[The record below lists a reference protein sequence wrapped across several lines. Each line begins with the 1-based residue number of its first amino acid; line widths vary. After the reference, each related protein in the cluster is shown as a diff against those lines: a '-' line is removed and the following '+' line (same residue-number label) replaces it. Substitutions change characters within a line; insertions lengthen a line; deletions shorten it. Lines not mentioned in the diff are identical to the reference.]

1 MMEYSYDTVTQILNK
16 IPQYVAGYGVDRCRL
31 MLERLQKELEISFRI
46 IHIAGSN
53 GKGSVS
59 AYIEGVLR
67 ENGYKTGLF
76 TSPHLV
82 TERERIRINNVPV
95 DEKLFVESFIIIQQI
110 EKELTDEGKINR
122 FGYFDYFFGMS
133 IVAFHRAGIDIMVCE
148 TGLGGR
154 LDSTNAADKVMVSVI
169 TTISLEHTAVLGDTI
184 KKIAEEKAGIIRKHT
199 PVIFFDDNAEAA
211 EVIIARAEKLGSPA
225 IGTGRRNV
233 TIVKTGINNID
244 FLLHNDYY
252 KSDCFS
258 VKTKALY
265 QTENAA
271 LALVTLAVLERAGE
285 LKLDADKTKRALR
298 EVVWEGRMEEVQEGI
313 YVDGAHN
320 PEGIEAFVKSVNY
333 NKQKNAVL
341 LFSVVRDKNFETM
354 IKLLCESKAFEA
366 IVITVIDNDR
376 RLDSEQIKKTFDKY
390 TDREVL
396 VEQNI
401 EEAYKCGCSLK
412 RKYEADMY
420 CAGSLYL
427 VGDIKRL
434 LKGSEV
440 NNK

>member
-1 MMEYSYDTVTQILNK
+1 MMEYSYDAVTEILNK
-16 IPQYVAGYGVDRCRL
+16 IPQYVEGYGVDRCRL
-31 MLERLQKELEISFRI
+31 MLERLQREWKISYRI

-59 AYIEGVLR
+59 AYIEGILR
-67 ENGYKTGLF
+67 ANGYKTGLF

-82 TERERIRINNVPV
+82 TERERIRINNVPA
-95 DEKLFVESFIIIQQI
+95 DEKLFVESFIIIQEI
-110 EKELTDEGKINR
+110 EKELKAEGKINR

-133 IVAFHRAGIDIMVCE
+133 IIAFQRAEIDIMVCE

-154 LDSTNAADKVMVSVI
+154 LDSTNAADKVMASVI
-169 TTISLEHTAVLGDTI
+169 TTISLEHTAVLGDTV
-184 KKIAEEKAGIIRKHT
+184 KKIAEEKAGIIRKDT

-211 EVIIARAEKLGSPA
+211 EVITARAENLGSPA
-225 IGTGRRNV
+225 TGTGMKDV
-233 TIVKTGINNID
+233 TITKTGANNID
-244 FLLHNDYY
+244 FLLYNDYY
-252 KSDCFS
+252 KDDCFS

-265 QTENAA
+265 QTENAT

-285 LKLDADKTKRALR
+285 LKLDADKTKQAVCQ
-298 EVVWEGRMEEVQEGI
+298 VVWEGRMEEVQEGI

-320 PEGIEAFVKSVNY
+320 PEGIEAFVKSVVY

-354 IKLLCESKAFEA
+354 IRILCESRAFEA
-366 IVITVIDNDR
+366 IVVTVIDNDR
-376 RLDSEQIKKTFDKY
+376 RLEGEQIKKTFDKY

-412 RKYEADMY
+412 KKYEADMY

-434 LKGSEV
+434 LKGSSE
-440 NNK
+440 